1 MRTNMTFALRSP
13 EITRRGMLA
22 GIGGMTFYFAFGTDG
37 TRIVPPA
44 DAATRPAPL
53 SPWVRI
59 APDGNITIL
68 TITEMGQG
76 SGTSIPLMIAEEMDA
91 DWNKVTLEWA
101 PSNPDVYGWPDRSGR
116 RAMTVTG
123 SRAVMMYWNDLR
135 TAGAQVRNVL
145 IANAAEHWGIDAA
158 TLRTEPSAVIDPK
171 SGKRLSYGEI
181 AAFGRVPATLPAVD
195 KSELK
200 ARKDFRLIGRS
211 VARRDLPFK
220 VNGTAQY
227 SIDVK
232 LPGMVYASALHAP
245 VSGNAP
251 EKWND
256 DVIRAMPGVIATVK
270 LPHGVGIVADSF
282 PQAMA
287 ARRALRVT
295 WSKNKVDGFDSEKA
309 LERYAA
315 IHADAAAPVKVVDAK
330 GDIKAAFDGAA
341 KVYKAEYRSDYTY
354 HAQMEPLNAV
364 ARFNEA
370 GDRVEV
376 WDGSQD
382 LGRSRNL
389 VAKTLGMKPEQ
400 VDVHQCY
407 LGGGFGRRSLADYA
421 AEATVLAR
429 EVRRPVK
436 LVWTREEDLAHG
448 MFRPM
453 TFQCLEAATDASGKV
468 VGWRHCAIGDDG
480 GLNLITGGMRISSYY
495 GLPNQQLELRNVN
508 EGVRIKH
515 WRAVAHNFNLFAIE
529 TMVDAMAE
537 DQKLDPVEFRL
548 QRMSIT
554 PKARRCVEAVVRMA
568 DWGAKRPDG
577 RALGFAMSER
587 SGSLGAC
594 IVEASLDR
602 RAGSIQ
608 VHKVWIAAD
617 GGVIVQPEAARANV
631 ESGIVYGLSSALH
644 ERLTVRDGAVEQSNF
659 GDYNVMRMSDM
670 PEVMQVS
677 FLVSDGHPT
686 GLGEISTPCIAPA
699 IANAFHRLTGKRL
712 YHMPFTP
719 ERVLA
724 ALKV

>member
-1 MRTNMTFALRSP
+1 MKTNALKAP

-37 TRIVPPA
+37 TRILPPA
-44 DAATRPAPL
+44 DAATRPASL

-68 TITEMGQG
+68 TVTEMGQG

-101 PSNPDVYGWPDRSGR
+101 PSNPEVYGWPDRSGHR
-116 RAMTVTG
+116 VMTVTG

-135 TAGAQVRNVL
+135 SAGAQVRKVL
-145 IANAAEHWGIDAA
+145 IANAAEHWGVEAA
-158 TLRTEPSAVIDPK
+158 TLKTEPSVVVDPK

-181 AAFGRVPATLPAVD
+181 AAFGKVPAPLPPVD

-211 VARRDLPFK
+211 VPRRDLPLK
-220 VNGTAQY
+220 VNGSAQY

-256 DVIRAMPGVIATVK
+256 AAIKAMPGVIATVK
-270 LPHGVGIVADSF
+270 LPHGVGIVAESF

-295 WSKNKVDGFDSEKA
+295 WSRNKVDGFDSEKA
-309 LERYAA
+309 LDRYAA
-315 IHADAAAPVKVVDAK
+315 IHADAAAPVKIVDTK

-370 GDRVEV
+370 GDRLEV

-382 LGRSRNL
+382 LGRSRDL
-389 VAKTLGMKPEQ
+389 VARTLGMKPEQ

-421 AEATVLAR
+421 AEAAMLAR
-429 EVRRPVK
+429 EVKRPVK
-436 LVWTREEDLAHG
+436 LVWTREEDVAHG

-453 TFQCLEAATDASGKV
+453 TFQCLEAAADASGKV

-480 GLNLITGGMRISSYY
+480 GLSLITGGMRISSYY
-495 GLPNQQLELRNVN
+495 GLPNQQLELRNVD

-529 TMVDAMAE
+529 TMVDAMAS
-537 DQKLDPVEFRL
+537 DQNLDPVEFRL

-554 PKARRCVEAVVRMA
+554 PKARRCAEAVARMA
-568 DWGAKRPDG
+568 DWGTKRPDG

-594 IVEASLDR
+594 VVEASIDR
-602 RAGSIQ
+602 RAGTIN
-608 VHKVWIAAD
+608 VHKVWVAAD
-617 GGVIVQPEAARANV
+617 GGVIVQPDAAKANV

-659 GDYNVMRMSDM
+659 GDYSVMRMSDM

-677 FLVSDGHPT
+677 FLDSDGHPT
-686 GLGEISTPCIAPA
+686 GLGEISTPGMAPA
-699 IANAFHRLTGKRL
+699 IANAFHKLTGKRL

-724 ALKV
+724 ALKA